1 MSGMAVLVHLC
12 SKTLVSTKTVINIWR
27 IIGTVI
33 DHWKQCYLN
42 KGIKTVLC
50 TIHPQFGAHIPV
62 HDYEMYI
69 IYIFIFTNQCNIWG
83 ISGSISVYYML
94 YALML
99 YSGASVASFM
109 FCFTGD
115 CISHLIIIAAYSF
128 IITYLLML
136 YTCIHTHKHTHT
148 EF

>member
-1 MSGMAVLVHLC
+1 M
-12 SKTLVSTKTVINIWR
+12 
-27 IIGTVI
+27 
-33 DHWKQCYLN
+33 
-42 KGIKTVLC
+42 LC
-50 TIHPQFGAHIPV
+50 TIHPQFGAYIPV

-128 IITYLLML
+128 IITYLLTL
-136 YTCIHTHKHTHT
+136 YTCIHTHKHTQSFSQQFRKFNLLHILYVHAIQLQCNK
-148 EF
+148 FRGLNI